1 MLTIINFQKVDELVE
16 AFNGYIQRDSLKNY
30 EQIEKLF
37 TMLTNI
43 VTQLNDEQLST
54 SIKIILKV
62 ASTQT
67 VSIRQKVFL
76 NMLQKLVQKHGV
88 SSR

>member
-1 MLTIINFQKVDELVE
+1 MDELVE

-43 VTQLNDEQLST
+43 VTQLNDEQLSI

-67 VSIRQKVFL
+67 VSVRQKVFL
-76 NMLQKLVQKHGV
+76 NMLQKLVQKHGI

>member
-1 MLTIINFQKVDELVE
+1 LVE
-16 AFNGYIQRDSLKNY
+16 AFNGYIQKDSLKNY
-30 EQIEKLF
+30 DQIEKLF

-43 VTQLNDEQLST
+43 VTPLNNEQLSM
-54 SIKIILKV
+54 SIKTILKV

-67 VSIRQKVFL
+67 VSVRQKVFL
-76 NMLQKLVQKHGV
+76 NMLQKLVEKHGV

>member
-1 MLTIINFQKVDELVE
+1 
-16 AFNGYIQRDSLKNY
+16 
-30 EQIEKLF
+30 
-37 TMLTNI
+37 MLTNI

-54 SIKIILKV
+54 SIKVILKV

-76 NMLQKLVQKHGV
+76 NMLQKLVQKHGI

>member
-1 MLTIINFQKVDELVE
+1 MVE
-16 AFNGYIQRDSLKNY
+16 AFNGYIQKDSLNNC

-37 TMLTNI
+37 MMLTNI
-43 VTQLNDEQLST
+43 VIRLNDEQLSM
-54 SIKIILKV
+54 SIKIILKT

-67 VSIRQKVFL
+67 VSVRQKVFL
-76 NMLQKLVQKHGV
+76 NMLQKLVQKHGI

>member
-1 MLTIINFQKVDELVE
+1 MWFQKVDELIE

-37 TMLTNI
+37 MMLTTL
-43 VTQLNDEQLST
+43 VTPLNDEQLSS
-54 SIKIILKV
+54 SIKTILKV

-67 VSIRQKVFL
+67 VSVRQKVFL
-76 NMLQKLVQKHGV
+76 DMLQRLVEKHGV
-88 SSR
+88 SPR

>member
-1 MLTIINFQKVDELVE
+1 LVE
-16 AFNGYIQRDSLKNY
+16 AFNGYIQKDSLKNC
-30 EQIEKLF
+30 EQIDKLF
-37 TMLTNI
+37 IMLTNI
-43 VTQLNDEQLST
+43 VTRLNDEQLSM
-54 SIKIILKV
+54 SIKIILKI

-67 VSIRQKVFL
+67 VSVRQKVFL

>member
-1 MLTIINFQKVDELVE
+1 LVE
-16 AFNGYIQRDSLKNY
+16 AFSGYIQRDSLENC

-37 TMLTNI
+37 MKLTNI
-43 VTQLNDEQLST
+43 VIQLNEEQLSM
-54 SIKIILKV
+54 SIKSILKV

-67 VSIRQKVFL
+67 VSMRQKSFL

>member
-1 MLTIINFQKVDELVE
+1 LVE
-16 AFNGYIQRDSLKNY
+16 ALNGYIQRDSLENC

-37 TMLTNI
+37 MKLTNI
-43 VTQLNDEQLST
+43 VIKLDGEQLIT
-54 SIKIILKV
+54 SIKNILKV

-67 VSIRQKVFL
+67 VSMRQKSFL
-76 NMLQKLVQKHGV
+76 NMLQKLVQNHGV

>member
-1 MLTIINFQKVDELVE
+1 MVE
-16 AFNGYIQRDSLKNY
+16 AFNGYIQKDSLKNC
-30 EQIEKLF
+30 EQIDKLF
-37 TMLTNI
+37 IMLTNI
-43 VTQLNDEQLST
+43 VTRLNDEQLSM
-54 SIKIILKV
+54 SIKIILKI

-67 VSIRQKVFL
+67 VSVRQKVFL

>member
-1 MLTIINFQKVDELVE
+1 LFQKVDELVE
-16 AFNGYIQRDSLKNY
+16 AFNGYIQKDSLKNC

-37 TMLTNI
+37 SMLTNI
-43 VTQLNDEQLST
+43 VIRLNDEQLSM

-67 VSIRQKVFL
+67 VSVRQKVFL

>member
-1 MLTIINFQKVDELVE
+1 MVE
-16 AFNGYIQRDSLKNY
+16 AFNGYIQKESLNNY
-30 EQIEKLF
+30 EQIDKLF
-37 TMLTNI
+37 MMLTNI
-43 VTQLNDEQLST
+43 IIRLNDEQLSM
-54 SIKIILKV
+54 SIKIILKI

-67 VSIRQKVFL
+67 VSVRQKVLL

>member
-1 MLTIINFQKVDELVE
+1 
-16 AFNGYIQRDSLKNY
+16 
-30 EQIEKLF
+30 
-37 TMLTNI
+37 
-43 VTQLNDEQLST
+43 LNDEQLSM
-54 SIKIILKV
+54 SIKIILKT

-67 VSIRQKVFL
+67 VSVRQKVFL

>member
-1 MLTIINFQKVDELVE
+1 
-16 AFNGYIQRDSLKNY
+16 
-30 EQIEKLF
+30 
-37 TMLTNI
+37 MLTNI
-43 VTQLNDEQLST
+43 VTGLNDEQLSA

-67 VSIRQKVFL
+67 VCVRQKVFL
-76 NMLQKLVQKHGV
+76 KMLEKLVQKHGV

>member
-1 MLTIINFQKVDELVE
+1 
-16 AFNGYIQRDSLKNY
+16 
-30 EQIEKLF
+30 
-37 TMLTNI
+37 MLTNI
-43 VTQLNDEQLST
+43 VTRLNDEQLSI
-54 SIKIILKV
+54 SIKMILKV

-67 VSIRQKVFL
+67 VSVRQKVFL

>member
-1 MLTIINFQKVDELVE
+1 MDELVE

-37 TMLTNI
+37 IMLTNI
-43 VTQLNDEQLST
+43 ITRLNDEQLSM

-67 VSIRQKVFL
+67 VSVRQKVFL
-76 NMLQKLVQKHGV
+76 HMLQKLVQKHGI